1 MRSSA
6 GWTTRSRCWASAGVV
21 ALALVAA
28 PLAAHTPPPFTEG
41 LLWRIAKRGVPD
53 SYAFGTLH
61 VADPRVGIAPPVADA
76 LARSRTLALELVVGV
91 ADERV
96 FELEQLPD
104 GRRLAPLLGQAAYVQ
119 VRTELAAQDVP
130 ERVIERM
137 KPWAAMIKV
146 ARAAPRGGGTSLD
159 EQLFAAARA
168 RGLKIE
174 PLELVD
180 EQIAAFDTVPLETQV
195 AILKHAL
202 ADRPALEAGIER
214 TLEAWLRGDLAQLA
228 RLNAGSH
235 DRFSDLG
242 RHYAVLTKHLI
253 HDRNLLMHH
262 RLTMPL
268 RAGRVFVAVGA
279 LHLHGEKGL
288 LALIARDGYRVTRV
302 H

>member
-6 GWTTRSRCWASAGVV
+6 GWIASSRCRAIAGAA
-21 ALALVAA
+21 ALGFACA
-28 PLAAHTPPPFTEG
+28 PVAAHTPPPFTEG

-53 SYAFGTLH
+53 SYVFGTLH

-104 GRRLAPLLGQAAYVQ
+104 GGRLEPLLGRAAYVQ
-119 VRTELAAQDVP
+119 VRTELVAQDVP
-130 ERVIERM
+130 ERVVERM

-168 RGLKIE
+168 RRMKIE

-180 EQIAAFDTVPLETQV
+180 EQVAAFDTVPVDTQV
-195 AILKHAL
+195 AILRHVL
-202 ADRPALEAGIER
+202 ADRPALEAGVER
-214 TLEAWLRGDLAQLA
+214 TVEAWLRGDLAQLA

-242 RHYAVLTKHLI
+242 RHYLLLTKHLI
-253 HDRNLLMHH
+253 HDRNVLMHH

-288 LALIARDGYRVTRV
+288 LALIARDGYRVTRI